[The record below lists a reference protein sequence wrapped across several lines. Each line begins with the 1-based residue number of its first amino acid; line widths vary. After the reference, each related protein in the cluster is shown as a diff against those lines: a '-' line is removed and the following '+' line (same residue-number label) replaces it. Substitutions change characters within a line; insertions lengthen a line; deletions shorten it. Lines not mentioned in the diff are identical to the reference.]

1 MKDISNLK
9 KHLEN
14 VYAKALNKQPSDREV
29 EILAEVNALWQ
40 TVIPDPYYKYS
51 INHFNGHSD
60 DNTLKLLTKDVALTA
75 KKKFVEYCWGKDF
88 DLNDDVHD
96 ALIMTQKSI
105 MDRRFREGKN
115 VIIYAPTSKESLPP
129 NLLENK
135 MGHLRNQRGRTMI
148 AALIMKEA
156 IRLRYSPGHRM
167 HGYDWIEYPVLKSML
182 TEDKASLNMQ
192 RAADWLVVDDI
203 NLESS
208 SPAAMSYISS
218 VVDPFFISRVRDGL
232 PTIFVFR
239 FDVNKEILNIE
250 KSLGVAVHRIVN
262 DPKTHVISLGD

>member
-1 MKDISNLK
+1 MKDISKLK
-9 KHLEN
+9 KHLEK
-14 VYAKALNKQPSDREV
+14 VYAKTLGKEPSDRDI

-40 TVIPDPYYKYS
+40 TIIPDPYFKYS

-60 DNTLKLLTKDVALTA
+60 DNTLRLLSKDVALGA
-75 KKKFVEYCWGKDF
+75 KEKLVEYCWKDF
-88 DLNDDVHD
+88 NLDEDVHD
-96 ALIMTQKSI
+96 PAIMAEKSI
-105 MDRRFREGKN
+105 MDRRLCEGKN
-115 VIIYAPTSKESLPP
+115 VIIYAPSSQKSLPP

-135 MGHLRNQRGRTMI
+135 MGHLRNQRGRTMM

-182 TEDKASLNMQ
+182 TEDKSSLNMH
-192 RAADWLVVDDI
+192 RGTDWLVVDDI
-203 NLESS
+203 NLEST
-208 SPAAMSYISS
+208 PAAMSYISS
-218 VVDPFFISRVRDGL
+218 VVDPFFIARARDGL

-250 KSLGVAVHRIVN
+250 KSLGVAIHRIVN